1 MTGSQDVVPADE
13 VRRAIRDSELI
24 GGLSRA
30 RGRLAEAR
38 PLTEEEVALLE
49 KAGNSCQDWSRVSVG
64 EGFDPRFV
72 RGCMFLGR
80 VKIGATGMATALA
93 GASAPSGVY
102 DSVVADS
109 VICDGACVMRV
120 GLLSKMIVEPGAVV
134 ANCSEVTASN
144 IKGAGTSFGN
154 GAQLPVAIET
164 GGREVAIYA
173 EITIPV
179 AAAVAGRRDEA
190 DMLEEYADAVADYV
204 KAATS
209 DVGVVCEGARVLNT
223 PVVRDAFIGP
233 RALVDAAAW
242 VENVTVLS
250 NEEEKASITSGAY
263 VKDSLVQWGCEVATM
278 AIVVNSTMTEHSH
291 VERHAKLTDSI
302 IGPNTGV
309 AEGEATACLLGPF
322 VGFHHQALL
331 IAAYWPEGKG
341 NVSSGANV
349 GSNHPSRAPDQE
361 IWPGEGTFF
370 GLGVHIKFPT
380 DFSRAPYSI
389 IATGVTALPQKVT
402 FPFSRIDVPTAYY
415 EGIYPAYNEVVP
427 GWVLSDNIYS
437 VRRNEE
443 QYKKRDRSRRSRF
456 VFDVFRPDTVDLMLD
471 ARSRLQAAGGKDVY
485 VEKDIPGLGKNFM
498 VEKSRARG
506 IETYTFYARYYAL
519 MGLKRKLEAGG
530 EPAGIL
536 DRPTGEGP
544 WEHQRGI
551 VASELPGDDV
561 KSLLG
566 RLVEAQR
573 RIAGDVLTSKT
584 KDDVRGV
591 RIIDDYASAHTA
603 ARDDAFVVRTQEET
617 KALETEVNELLVKI
631 RA

>member
-1 MTGSQDVVPADE
+1 MTGAQDVVPADE
-13 VRRAIRDSELI
+13 VRRAIGDSELI

-30 RGRLAEAR
+30 RGRLAGAR

-49 KAGNSCQDWSRVSVG
+49 RAGNSCSDWSNVSVG
-64 EGFDPRFV
+64 ELFDARFV

-80 VKIGATGMATALA
+80 VKIGATGTPTALA
-93 GASAPSGVY
+93 GASAPSGAY

-109 VICDGACVMRV
+109 VICDGALVMRV

-134 ANCSEVTASN
+134 ANCSEVACS
-144 IKGAGTSFGN
+144 AGTTFGN
-154 GAQLPVAIET
+154 GLELPVAIET

-179 AAAVAGRRDEA
+179 AAAVAGRRDDVE
-190 DMLEEYADAVADYV
+190 MLTEYAAAVADYA

-233 RALVDAAAW
+233 HALVDGAAW

-250 NEEEKASITSGAY
+250 NAEEIASITSGAH
-263 VKDSLVQWGCEVATM
+263 VKDSLVQWGCEVATTG
-278 AIVVNSTMTEHSH
+278 IVLRSAMTEHSH
-291 VERHAKLTDSI
+291 VERQGRLSDSI
-302 IGPNTGV
+302 VGPNTGL
-309 AEGEATACLLGPF
+309 AQGEATACLLGPF
-322 VGFHHQALL
+322 IGFHHQALL

-380 DFSRAPYSI
+380 DLSRAPYSI
-389 IATGVTALPQKVT
+389 IATGVTALPQKVS
-402 FPFSRIDVPTAYY
+402 FPFSRIDVPTTYF
-415 EGIYPAYNEVVP
+415 EGIYPAYNEIVP

-443 QYKKRDRSRRSRF
+443 KYKKRDRSRRSKF
-456 VFDVFRPDTVDLMLD
+456 VFDVLRPDTVDLMLD

-485 VEKDIPGLGKNFM
+485 VEADVAGLGKNFM
-498 VEKSRARG
+498 VEKSRLAG
-506 IETYTFYARYYAL
+506 IEAYTFYIRYYAL
-519 MGLKRKLEAGG
+519 MGLKRVLEAGAD
-530 EPAGIL
+530 PAGIL
-536 DRPTGEGP
+536 ERLSPEEP

-551 VASELPGDDV
+551 IASEFPGEDG

-566 RLVEAQR
+566 HLVEAQR
-573 RIAGDVLTSKT
+573 RIAGDVLSSKM

-591 RIIDDYASAHTA
+591 RVIDDYASAHTA
-603 ARDDAFVVRTQEET
+603 ARDDGLVVRTQEET
-617 KALETEVNELLVKI
+617 KALEAEVRELLAKI

>member
-1 MTGSQDVVPADE
+1 MTGAQDVVPADE
-13 VRRAIRDSELI
+13 VRRAITDSELI
-24 GGLSRA
+24 GGLFRA
-30 RGRLAEAR
+30 RGRLAGAR
-38 PLTEEEVALLE
+38 PLAEEEVALLE
-49 KAGNSCQDWSRVSVG
+49 RAGNGCADWSKVSVG
-64 EGFDPRFV
+64 DGFDPRFV

-80 VKIGATGMATALA
+80 VKIGATGRATALA

-134 ANCSEVTASN
+134 ANCSEVTCS
-144 IKGAGTSFGN
+144 AGTSFGN
-154 GAQLPVAIET
+154 GLELPVAIET
-164 GGREVAIYA
+164 GGREVATYA
-173 EITIPV
+173 EVTIPV
-179 AAAVAGRRDEA
+179 AAAVAGRRGEA
-190 DMLEEYADAVADYV
+190 VLLQEYAAAVADYV

-233 RALVDAAAW
+233 RALVDGAAW

-250 NEEEKASITSGAY
+250 NAEEKTSITSGAH
-263 VKDSLVQWGCEVATM
+263 VKDSLVQWGCEIATM
-278 AIVVNSTMTEHSH
+278 GIVLRSAMTEHSH
-291 VERHAKLTDSI
+291 VERQGRLSDSI
-302 IGPNTGV
+302 VGPNTGL
-309 AEGEATACLLGPF
+309 AQGEATACLLGPF
-322 VGFHHQALL
+322 IGFHHQALL

-389 IATGVTALPQKVT
+389 IATGVTALPQKVS
-402 FPFSRIDVPTAYY
+402 FPFSRIDVPRTYY
-415 EGIYPAYNEVVP
+415 EGIYPAYNEIIP

-443 QYKKRDRSRRSRF
+443 KYKKRDRSRRSRF
-456 VFDVFRPDTVDLMLD
+456 VFNVFRPDTVDLMLD

-485 VEKDIPGLGKNFM
+485 TEADVGGLGKNFV
-498 VEKSRARG
+498 VESSRRAG
-506 IETYTFYARYYAL
+506 IEAYTFYIRYYAL
-519 MGLKRKLEAGG
+519 MGLKRVLDGG
-530 EPAGIL
+530 ADPAGIVE
-536 DRPTGEGP
+536 RPSLEAP

-551 VASELPGDDV
+551 VASEFPGDDV

-566 RLVEAQR
+566 HLVEAQR
-573 RIAGDVLTSKT
+573 RIAADVLASKM

-591 RIIDDYASAHTA
+591 RVIDDYESAHTA
-603 ARDDAFVVRTQEET
+603 AHDDGLVVRTREET
-617 KALETEVNELLVKI
+617 KAVEAEVEELLAKI